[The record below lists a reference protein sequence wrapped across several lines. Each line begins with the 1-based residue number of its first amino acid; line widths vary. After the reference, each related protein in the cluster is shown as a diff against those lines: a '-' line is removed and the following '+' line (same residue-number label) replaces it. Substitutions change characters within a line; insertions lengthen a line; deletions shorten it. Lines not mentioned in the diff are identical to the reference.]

1 VDFPLANLLGELC
14 LFPVRRR
21 WKQTATREF
30 APPFL
35 LLLFHLPPR
44 LVVVPASLVVPPRL
58 VVAPKTRF
66 AAQKPTIAAQHSV
79 RSA

>member
-1 VDFPLANLLGELC
+1 LKNLLGEPAGELGGKLGELC

-35 LLLFHLPPR
+35 LLLFHFHC
-44 LVVVPASLVVPPRL
+44 SS
-58 VVAPKTRF
+58 KTCRSTRARF